1 MAAPDFGDGTNS
13 RERTRENR
21 RRAGPQPVDSLLLS
35 RLKLHDGKRASVGAL
50 RFPGAKR
57 ESAKWAAVSANT
69 NMDDVFKLLTEVWHL
84 EPPPVII
91 SVTGAALGTID
102 ELKSLPKLIFRRGLA
117 EAARRT
123 NAWIITGGTC
133 AGIMQLVGQTVRES
147 EDPIVCL
154 GISTM
159 GVVHN
164 HEQLLMNASGIGEW
178 T

>member
-1 MAAPDFGDGTNS
+1 
-13 RERTRENR
+13 
-21 RRAGPQPVDSLLLS
+21 LLLS

-117 EAARRT
+117 EAARRNMEVQAT
-123 NAWIITGGTC
+123 AGEEIAAVVARAYASPPDVIARVRRISGGT
-133 AGIMQLVGQTVRES
+133 
-147 EDPIVCL
+147 
-154 GISTM
+154 
-159 GVVHN
+159 
-164 HEQLLMNASGIGEW
+164 
-178 T
+178 